1 MKIGLFC
8 GCFDPVHSGHIR
20 AASAFRDAAGLDA
33 VLLVPANDSYRKF
46 GSAMQSG
53 LHRLRMCALAVSGR
67 GGLAVSGFEV
77 RSPSLPYTSD
87 TVAYARGCCPG
98 AEIYLCMGSDAA
110 KYVTRW
116 ECFGELKGSVRFLV
130 TDRGGEAP
138 LELQKSGA
146 NVMRIPLE
154 PDGVSST
161 AIRRALRQRAG
172 LPAGLDGKVYR
183 YIREKSLYE

>member
-20 AASAFRDAAGLDA
+20 AASAFRAAAGLDA
-33 VLLVPANDSYRKF
+33 VLLVPANDLYRKF
-46 GSAMQSG
+46 GSAMEG
-53 LHRLRMCALAVSGR
+53 GAHRLRMCALAVSGR

-116 ECFGELKGSVRFLV
+116 ECFGALKDSVRFLV
-130 TDRGGEAP
+130 ADRGAGAP
-138 LELQKSGA
+138 EELLQSGA
-146 NVMRIPLE
+146 AAFCIPLE

>member
-1 MKIGLFC
+1 MEG
-8 GCFDPVHSGHIR
+8 G
-20 AASAFRDAAGLDA
+20 A
-33 VLLVPANDSYRKF
+33 
-46 GSAMQSG
+46 
-53 LHRLRMCALAVSGR
+53 HRLRMCALAVSGHE
-67 GGLAVSGFEV
+67 GLAVSGFEV

-116 ECFGELKGSVRFLV
+116 ECFGALKDSVRFLV
-130 TDRGGEAP
+130 ADRGAGAP
-138 LELQKSGA
+138 EELLQSGA
-146 NVMRIPLE
+146 AAFCIPLE

>member
-20 AASAFRDAAGLDA
+20 AASAFRAAAGLDA

-46 GSAMQSG
+46 GSAMQGG
-53 LHRLRMCALAVSGR
+53 LHRLRMCALAVSGHE
-67 GGLAVSGFEV
+67 GLAVSGFEV

-110 KYVTRW
+110 RYVTRW
-116 ECFGELKGSVRFLV
+116 ACFGELKGSVRFLV

>member
-8 GCFDPVHSGHIR
+8 GCFDPIHTGHIR
-20 AASAFRDAAGLDA
+20 AASAFRAAAGLDA
-33 VLLVPANDSYRKF
+33 VLLVPAKDSYRKF
-46 GSAMQSG
+46 GSAMQGG
-53 LHRLRMCALAVSGR
+53 LHRLRMCALAVSGHE
-67 GGLAVSGFEV
+67 GLAVSGFEV

-116 ECFGELKGSVRFLV
+116 ECFGALKDSVRFLV
-130 TDRGGEAP
+130 ADRGAGAP
-138 LELQKSGA
+138 EELLQSGA
-146 NVMRIPLE
+146 AAFCIPLE

>member
-20 AASAFRDAAGLDA
+20 AASAFRAAAGLDA
-33 VLLVPANDSYRKF
+33 VLLVPANGSYKKF
-46 GSAMQSG
+46 GSAMQG
-53 LHRLRMCALAVSGR
+53 GIHRLRMCALAVSGHE
-67 GGLAVSGFEV
+67 GLAVSGFEV

-87 TVAYARGCCPG
+87 TVAYARRCCPG

-116 ECFGELKGSVRFLV
+116 ECFGALKDSVRFLV
-130 TDRGGEAP
+130 ADRGAGAP
-138 LELQKSGA
+138 EELLQSGA
-146 NVMRIPLE
+146 AAFCIPLE

>member
-20 AASAFRDAAGLDA
+20 AASAFRSAAGLDA

-46 GSAMQSG
+46 GSAMQG
-53 LHRLRMCALAVSGR
+53 GFHRLRMCALAVSGHE
-67 GGLAVSGFEV
+67 GLAVSGFEV

-116 ECFGELKGSVRFLV
+116 ECFGELKDSVRFLV
-130 TDRGGEAP
+130 ADRGAGAP
-138 LELQKSGA
+138 EELLQSGA
-146 NVMRIPLE
+146 AAFCIPLE

-172 LPAGLDGKVYR
+172 LPAGLDARVYR
-183 YIREKSLYE
+183 YIREHSLYE

>member
-20 AASAFRDAAGLDA
+20 AASAFRAAAGLDA
-33 VLLVPANDSYRKF
+33 VLLVPANDLYRKF

-116 ECFGELKGSVRFLV
+116 ECFGALKDSVRFLV
-130 TDRGGEAP
+130 ADRGAGAP
-138 LELQKSGA
+138 EELLQSGA
-146 NVMRIPLE
+146 AAFCIPLE

>member
-8 GCFDPVHSGHIR
+8 GCFDPVHTGHIR
-20 AASAFRDAAGLDA
+20 AAEAFRDAAGLDA
-33 VLLVPANDSYRKF
+33 VLLVPANGSYKKF
-46 GSAMQSG
+46 GSAMEG
-53 LHRLRMCALAVSGR
+53 GAHRLRMCALAISGR
-67 GGLAVSGFEV
+67 EGLAVSGFEV
-77 RSPSLPYTSD
+77 RAAALPYTAD
-87 TVAYARGCCPG
+87 TVAYARRCCPG

-110 KYVTRW
+110 GYVTRW
-116 ECFGELKGSVRFLV
+116 ACFGELKDSVRFLV
-130 TDRGGEAP
+130 ADRGAGAP
-138 LELQKSGA
+138 EELLQSGA
-146 NVMRIPLE
+146 AAFCIPLE